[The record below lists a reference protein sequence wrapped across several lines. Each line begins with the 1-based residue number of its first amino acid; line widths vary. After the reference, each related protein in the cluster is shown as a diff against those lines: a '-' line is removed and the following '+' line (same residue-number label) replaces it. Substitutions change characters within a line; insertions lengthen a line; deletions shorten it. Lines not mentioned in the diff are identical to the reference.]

1 MLMIVV
7 TLIKKERQMTDEAE
21 KESELDNVAQK
32 EQYN

>member
-1 MLMIVV
+1 
-7 TLIKKERQMTDEAE
+7 MTDEAE